1 MSKGS
6 PVLTRAIRGLLLTG
20 LVGALQLAPAYA
32 DDNPPGDESTPPP
45 GNTAALGKIEVT
57 GTRIRRAD
65 VEAAR
70 PVTVVTKEEI
80 KATGL
85 TSIGDVLQTLASAG
99 AAPNAQFNNGGTG
112 RTNADLRNLGPNRL
126 LVLLDGRR
134 IMPGL
139 GGDVDMTTIPLSIVD
154 HLEILQ
160 DGASAVYG
168 SDAISGVIN
177 IITVKSYVG
186 AEADA
191 YLGAYDA
198 HADGGGWDGK
208 EQSYDYTIGS
218 AGDKGAM
225 VFNVSYLNDSPVYAG
240 DRTIS
245 KEPVIGAGL
254 DAGSFLTPNGTFE
267 TVPASGVCPGTATF
281 VQGSCFMTL

>member
-70 PVTVVTKEEI
+70 PVTVVTKEQI

-126 LVLLDGRR
+126 LVL
-134 IMPGL
+134 
-139 GGDVDMTTIPLSIVD
+139 
-154 HLEILQ
+154 
-160 DGASAVYG
+160 
-168 SDAISGVIN
+168 
-177 IITVKSYVG
+177 
-186 AEADA
+186 
-191 YLGAYDA
+191 
-198 HADGGGWDGK
+198 
-208 EQSYDYTIGS
+208 
-218 AGDKGAM
+218 
-225 VFNVSYLNDSPVYAG
+225 
-240 DRTIS
+240 
-245 KEPVIGAGL
+245 
-254 DAGSFLTPNGTFE
+254 
-267 TVPASGVCPGTATF
+267 
-281 VQGSCFMTL
+281 